1 MASDGDP
8 RVLFVMNALLSVA
21 FSALVVWGLAFI
33 DVLAFSWETV
43 AFGAAILFAL
53 TYLVVL
59 R

>member
-1 MASDGDP
+1 MADGDP
-8 RVLFVMNALLSVA
+8 RVLFVMNVVLSVA
-21 FSALVVWGLAFI
+21 FSAFAIWGLAFI

-43 AFGAAILFAL
+43 ALGAVLLFAL